1 MMPMFRISASD
12 LSNECPKSTVWT
24 ISASDVSGRAMII
37 PIVQEAEWMSVLS
50 DLPRWQPPE
59 KPTVVISPHPDD
71 ETLGSGG
78 LIARLR
84 SNGID
89 VMVIAVTDGENAY
102 EDEGGL
108 GEIREREQTNGL
120 GKLGVDP
127 PHIIRFRF
135 PDSGLR
141 DCEERLIE
149 VLQSI
154 VSANAHVIAPW
165 RFDFHPDHEVCG
177 RAAEAIA
184 REKDIQL
191 TSYFFWTW
199 HRGDRKMLDGLQLV
213 SLPLEPD
220 EIRAKLNALR
230 CHQSQLKRADG
241 YPILP
246 DFLLGPARRS
256 FEVFLPA

>member
-1 MMPMFRISASD
+1 
-12 LSNECPKSTVWT
+12 
-24 ISASDVSGRAMII
+24 MII
-37 PIVQEAEWMSVLS
+37 PVVHEAEWMLLLS

-84 SNGID
+84 SRGTD
-89 VMVIAVTDGENAY
+89 VTVVAVTDGENAY
-102 EDEGGL
+102 GDDVGL
-108 GEIREREQTNGL
+108 GEIRVREQTNAL

-127 PHIIRFRF
+127 QNVIRFRF

-141 DCEERLIE
+141 DCEGRLVE
-149 VLQSI
+149 VLQSV
-154 VSANAHVIAPW
+154 VSENTHIIAPW

-177 RAAEAIA
+177 RAAEAVA
-184 REKDIQL
+184 RNKEVQI

-213 SLPLEPD
+213 SLLLAPD
-220 EIRAKLNALR
+220 EIRAKQDALH
-230 CHQSQLKRADG
+230 CHQSQLERPG
-241 YPILP
+241 GSPILP
-246 DFLLGPARRS
+246 DDLLGPARRT

>member
-1 MMPMFRISASD
+1 MHRLPESFLHLI
-12 LSNECPKSTVWT
+12 LQ
-24 ISASDVSGRAMII
+24 GAMII
-37 PIVQEAEWMSVLS
+37 PVVQEAEWMSLLS

-84 SNGID
+84 SRGTD
-89 VMVIAVTDGENAY
+89 VTVVAVTDGENAY
-102 EDEGGL
+102 GDDVGL
-108 GEIREREQTNGL
+108 GEIRVREQTNAL

-127 PHIIRFRF
+127 QHVIRFRF

-141 DCEERLIE
+141 DCEGRLVE
-149 VLQSI
+149 VLQSV
-154 VSANAHVIAPW
+154 VSENTHIIAPW

-177 RAAEAIA
+177 RAAEAVA
-184 REKDIQL
+184 RNKEVQI

-213 SLPLEPD
+213 SLLLAPD
-220 EIRAKLNALR
+220 EIRAKQDALH
-230 CHQSQLKRADG
+230 CHQSQLERPG
-241 YPILP
+241 GSPILP
-246 DFLLGPARRS
+246 DDLLGPARRT

>member
-1 MMPMFRISASD
+1 
-12 LSNECPKSTVWT
+12 
-24 ISASDVSGRAMII
+24 MII
-37 PIVQEAEWMSVLS
+37 PVVHEAEWMLLLS

-84 SNGID
+84 SRGTD
-89 VMVIAVTDGENAY
+89 VTVVAVTDGENAY
-102 EDEGGL
+102 GDDVGL
-108 GEIREREQTNGL
+108 GEIRVREQTNAL

-127 PHIIRFRF
+127 QNVIRFRF

-141 DCEERLIE
+141 DCEGRLVE
-149 VLQSI
+149 VLQSV
-154 VSANAHVIAPW
+154 VSENTHIIAPW

-177 RAAEAIA
+177 RAAEAVA
-184 REKDIQL
+184 RNKEVQI

-199 HRGDRKMLDGLQLV
+199 HWGDRKTLDGLQLV
-213 SLPLEPD
+213 SLLLAPD
-220 EIRAKLNALR
+220 EIRAKQDALH
-230 CHQSQLKRADG
+230 CHQSQLERPG
-241 YPILP
+241 GSPILP
-246 DFLLGPARRS
+246 DDLLGPARRT